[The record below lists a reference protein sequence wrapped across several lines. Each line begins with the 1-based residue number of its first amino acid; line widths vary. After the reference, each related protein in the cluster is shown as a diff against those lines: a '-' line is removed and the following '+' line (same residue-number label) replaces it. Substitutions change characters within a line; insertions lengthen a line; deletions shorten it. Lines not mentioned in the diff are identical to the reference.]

1 MDVIE
6 PKSYLVIA
14 PKAKSYVANLV
25 MLGSP
30 FSDMFSIIYFT
41 HLQCAND
48 VRKIVGS
55 SCITY
60 NLVRCVNTVFFVS
73 TAKAFQRPK
82 SVVSVILE

>member
-60 NLVRCVNTVFFVS
+60 NLYSLYFVS
-73 TAKAFQRPK
+73 NVEAFTRSK
-82 SVVSVILE
+82 

>member
-60 NLVRCVNTVFFVS
+60 NLVRCANTVFFVS
-73 TAKAFQRPK
+73 TAKAFQRSK